1 LCKDSGA
8 KVIDLIILISFSCVG
23 GLLYWMGGEKYGT
36 LWRDAGVPAL
46 ATLFMTVSGHWH
58 WTLILCFGALW
69 GALTTYNKW
78 VGKLLFKR
86 TDNEVHWECWLMT
99 GFLYGL
105 SMLPYA
111 IGTGQYLPFCIRLAL
126 VSGLTLLVSQR
137 IGKAWLEQS
146 LRGVVILIT
155 LKVFLF

>member
-1 LCKDSGA
+1 M
-8 KVIDLIILISFSCVG
+8 IDLIVLLVCSALA

-36 LWRDAGVPAL
+36 LWRDAGVPVV
-46 ATLFMTVSGHWH
+46 ATLYMIVSGHWH
-58 WTLILCFGALW
+58 WSLILCFGALW

-86 TDNEVHWECWLMT
+86 TDNEVHWEGWLCT

-111 IGTGQYLPFCIRLAL
+111 VATQSYLAFCIRLLL
-126 VSGLTLLVSQR
+126 VSGLTLFVSQR

>member
-1 LCKDSGA
+1 MIEL
-8 KVIDLIILISFSCVG
+8 LMILSLSTLAGF
-23 GLLYWMGGEKYGT
+23 LYWMGGEKCGT
-36 LWRDAGVPAL
+36 LWRDAGVPAVV
-46 ATLFMTVSGHWH
+46 TLYMTVSGHWH
-58 WTLILCFGALW
+58 WSLILCFGALW

-86 TDNEVHWECWLMT
+86 QDSDVHWEGWLVT
-99 GFLYGL
+99 GFFYGL

-111 IGTGQYLPFCIRLAL
+111 IATGEYLPFCIRLLA
-126 VSGLTLLVSQR
+126 VSGLTLWVSQR

-155 LKVFLF
+155 LKLFCF